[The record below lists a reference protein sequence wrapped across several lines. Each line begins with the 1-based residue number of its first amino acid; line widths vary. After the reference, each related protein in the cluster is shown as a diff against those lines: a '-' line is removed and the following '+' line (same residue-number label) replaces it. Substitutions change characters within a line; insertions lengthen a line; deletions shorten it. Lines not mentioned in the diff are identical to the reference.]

1 MIEGALTARAR
12 AALRTCTLPWAD
24 DAPTSND
31 PELVLDLAGAGTK
44 CLVRDVLALQPEER
58 LTNLRELR
66 CTGCE
71 LTRVDPVVCRSL
83 PALELLCLSANRI
96 RTLPADFGQLR
107 GLTSLR
113 LEGNCLAAL
122 PWQLGELE
130 QLQQLWLGCNELT
143 ALPASVGG
151 LRRLRELWLVG
162 NKLHALPQ
170 SLGQCSRL
178 ERLELSDNLLCAL
191 PDSVG
196 RLARLEQLWLRGN
209 QLAEVPRCL
218 AHGLPSLTALDLSDN
233 RLLRVPPAVAAP
245 RALAHLKLER
255 NGQLAFP
262 DAATV
267 AAGPAAVLAALRA
280 ALPPAPARAGL
291 PALAADAGRRG
302 EARSGGSGGSADH
315 PAVIQALGV
324 RAHSPRSPGSA
335 SAYSADSDSPA
346 HSPARAYSPA
356 CSAASTPGTVA
367 LSTWD
372 DGSAPSPGRE
382 GTLSGGSRGYHHI
395 GGALDLQTAAL
406 SLAPTA
412 KGSPIVEAADDAAD
426 DADEM
431 GKAQR
436 VEQQLLATA
445 GRF

>member
-233 RLLRVPPAVAAP
+233 RLLRVPPTVAAP

-280 ALPPAPARAGL
+280 ALPPAPVA
-291 PALAADAGRRG
+291 PAYPHSPPTPAAVNGEADAD
-302 EARSGGSGGSADH
+302 SSADH

-372 DGSAPSPGRE
+372 DGSAASPGRE
-382 GTLSGGSRGYHHI
+382 GSLSGGSRGYHHI

-412 KGSPIVEAADDAAD
+412 KGSPIVEAADDVAD
-426 DADEM
+426 DAAEL

-436 VEQQLLATA
+436 VEEQLLATA